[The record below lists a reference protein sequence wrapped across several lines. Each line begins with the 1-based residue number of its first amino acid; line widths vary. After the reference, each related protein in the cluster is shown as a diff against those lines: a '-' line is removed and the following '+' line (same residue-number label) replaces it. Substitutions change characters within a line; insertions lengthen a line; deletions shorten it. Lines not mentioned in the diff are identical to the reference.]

1 MRPFPESFTSTFTPK
16 SGYLYSADLADADT
30 DSAEAMDLADSA
42 ALVNLMDSAN
52 LTDSVDLA
60 DSRDS
65 ADSADST
72 DNIGYL

>member
-30 DSAEAMDLADSA
+30 DSADAMDLADSA
-42 ALVNLMDSAN
+42 ALLNPTDSA
-52 LTDSVDLA
+52 DLA
-60 DSRDS
+60 DSTDW

-72 DNIGYL
+72 DNLGYL